1 MSAPIAFITG
11 ITGQDG
17 SYLTELL
24 LQKGYVVHGLVRR
37 ASMFNRSRIDHLRT
51 DPTVGAERL
60 VLHYGDLND
69 LASVRR
75 LLRKIQPT
83 EIYHLAGQSHVGLSF
98 EIPEVTCDENG
109 MAVLGLLEIIR
120 DLGFPVRF
128 YHAASSEIFGRPAS
142 APQDEQTPF
151 NPVNPYGA
159 AKAFA
164 TQLCRIYRDSY
175 GVYACSGIAYNH
187 ESPRRG
193 ENFVTRKISRAAARI
208 KRGLQSELALGNLDA
223 RRDWGYAPDYV
234 EGMWRMLQQ
243 KQPGDF
249 VLATGESHSIEDF
262 LNAAFGSIELDW
274 RKHVKFEPRFVRPAE
289 VGELVGNPAKA
300 RAVLGW
306 SPTTRFARLAEIMVQ
321 ADLAELADC

>member
-1 MSAPIAFITG
+1 MPAPVAFITG

-51 DPTVGAERL
+51 DATVGASRL

-120 DLGFPVRF
+120 DLGYPARF
-128 YHAASSEIFGRPAS
+128 YHASSSEIFGRPTEVT
-142 APQDEQTPF
+142 QDEQTPF

-175 GVYACSGIAYNH
+175 GVFACSGIAYNH

-193 ENFVTRKISRAAARI
+193 ENFVTRKITRAAARI
-208 KRGLQSELALGNLDA
+208 KQGTQRELALGNLEA
-223 RRDWGYAPDYV
+223 RRDWGYAPEYV
-234 EGMWRMLQQ
+234 EAMWRVLQQ
-243 KQPGDF
+243 ERADDF
-249 VLATGESHSIEDF
+249 VLATGASHSIEDF
-262 LNAAFGSIELDW
+262 LSAAFGSLALDW
-274 RKHVKFEPRFVRPAE
+274 RDYVKFEARFVRPAE
-289 VGELVGNPAKA
+289 VGLLVGNPTKAK
-300 RAVLGW
+300 AVLGW
-306 SPTTRFARLAEIMVQ
+306 TPTTSLSQLAKIMVQ
-321 ADLAELADC
+321 ADLISGAR

>member
-1 MSAPIAFITG
+1 MSAPVAFITG

-24 LQKGYVVHGLVRR
+24 LQKGYAVHGLVRR
-37 ASMFNRSRIDHLRT
+37 ASMFNRSRIDHLRA
-51 DPTVGAERL
+51 DPTLAAGRL

-75 LLRKIQPT
+75 LLRKIQPK

-120 DLGFPVRF
+120 DLGYPVRF
-128 YHAASSEIFGRPAS
+128 YHAASSEIFGRPVS
-142 APQDEQTPF
+142 SPQDEQTPF

-159 AKAFA
+159 AKVFA

-234 EGMWRMLQQ
+234 DGMWRMLQQ
-243 KQPGDF
+243 EQPGDF
-249 VLATGESHSIEDF
+249 VLATGEAHSIEDF
-262 LNAAFGSIELDW
+262 LSAAFGSVELDW
-274 RKHVKFEPRFVRPAE
+274 RNHVKFEPRFVRPAE

-300 RAVLGW
+300 RDVLGW

-321 ADLAELADC
+321 ADLAELAG